1 MQNGEIR
8 RWRITC
14 RPRDTGCPPRA
25 TPSRATRPRAT
36 SRCHPRAISRCHRRD
51 TPSRAIPRNSAFP
64 DRQKSLGTFFSPRRG
79 RVSPNFSLTP
89 RALPLFR
96 MMQPPPQQQQ
106 QGNWKDQL
114 ALPPKDERYRT
125 EVSRARRSHARSAD
139 RPVAFR
145 RGSTPRAPRNERPP
159 ARSRRVRPPIDRID
173 PRTPRIRI
181 VTHVGNAIRTS
192 ARRIARRVGTYARRS
207 EPERPGI
214 LRLGA
219 APPGRT
225 QLCEK
230 KTSRRSPPPS
240 LTPPRVPPSTFHE
253 TGRHRDQGQ
262 RVRRL
267 LPQARAP
274 HGHLR
279 KRL

>member
-1 MQNGEIR
+1 MAYNM
-8 RWRITC
+8 
-14 RPRDTGCPPRA
+14 PPQGYGM
-25 TPSRATRPRAT
+25 PPQGYPQQGYPPQGYQQMPPQGYQQMPPQGYPQQGYPPQQ
-36 SRCHPRAISRCHRRD
+36 CV
-51 TPSRAIPRNSAFP
+51 P

-181 VTHVGNAIRTS
+181 VMHVGDAIRTS

-219 APPGRT
+219 APPGQT

-230 KTSRRSPPPS
+230 KKH
-240 LTPPRVPPSTFHE
+240 LA
-253 TGRHRDQGQ
+253 
-262 RVRRL
+262 VR
-267 LPQARAP
+267 
-274 HGHLR
+274 HLR
-279 KRL
+279 H

>member
-1 MQNGEIR
+1 MAYNM
-8 RWRITC
+8 
-14 RPRDTGCPPRA
+14 PPQGGYGM
-25 TPSRATRPRAT
+25 PPQGYPQQGYQQQGYQQMPPQGYQQMPPQGYPQQGYPPQQ
-36 SRCHPRAISRCHRRD
+36 CV
-51 TPSRAIPRNSAFP
+51 P

-159 ARSRRVRPPIDRID
+159 ARSRRLRPPIGRID

-181 VTHVGNAIRTS
+181 VMHVGNAIRTS
-192 ARRIARRVGTYARRS
+192 ARRIARRVGTSARRS

-219 APPGRT
+219 CSART
-225 QLCEK
+225 N
-230 KTSRRSPPPS
+230 TA
-240 LTPPRVPPSTFHE
+240 V
-253 TGRHRDQGQ
+253 
-262 RVRRL
+262 
-267 LPQARAP
+267 
-274 HGHLR
+274 
-279 KRL
+279 

>member
-1 MQNGEIR
+1 
-8 RWRITC
+8 
-14 RPRDTGCPPRA
+14 
-25 TPSRATRPRAT
+25 
-36 SRCHPRAISRCHRRD
+36 
-51 TPSRAIPRNSAFP
+51 
-64 DRQKSLGTFFSPRRG
+64 
-79 RVSPNFSLTP
+79 
-89 RALPLFR
+89 
-96 MMQPPPQQQQ
+96 MQPPPQQQQ

-207 EPERPGI
+207 EPERPEI

-219 APPGRT
+219 APPGQT

-240 LTPPRVPPSTFHE
+240 LTPPRRPSTLHE

-262 RVRRL
+262 RIRRL

>member
-1 MQNGEIR
+1 MAYNM
-8 RWRITC
+8 
-14 RPRDTGCPPRA
+14 PPQGYGM
-25 TPSRATRPRAT
+25 PPQGYPQQGYPPQGYQQMPPQGYQQMPPQGYPQQGYPPQQ
-36 SRCHPRAISRCHRRD
+36 CV
-51 TPSRAIPRNSAFP
+51 P
-64 DRQKSLGTFFSPRRG
+64 DRQKSLGTFFS
-79 RVSPNFSLTP
+79 RVAWSRQPNFSLTP

-159 ARSRRVRPPIDRID
+159 ARSRRVHPPIGRID

-181 VTHVGNAIRTS
+181 VMHVGDAIRTS

-219 APPGRT
+219 APPGQT

-230 KTSRRSPPPS
+230 KKH
-240 LTPPRVPPSTFHE
+240 LA
-253 TGRHRDQGQ
+253 
-262 RVRRL
+262 VR
-267 LPQARAP
+267 
-274 HGHLR
+274 HLR
-279 KRL
+279 H

>member
-14 RPRDTGCPPRA
+14 RPRDTGCPPRDTGCPPRA

-219 APPGRT
+219 CSART
-225 QLCEK
+225 N
-230 KTSRRSPPPS
+230 TA
-240 LTPPRVPPSTFHE
+240 V
-253 TGRHRDQGQ
+253 
-262 RVRRL
+262 
-267 LPQARAP
+267 
-274 HGHLR
+274 
-279 KRL
+279 

>member
-8 RWRITC
+8 QWRITC

-25 TPSRATRPRAT
+25 TPSRATPSRAT
-36 SRCHPRAISRCHRRD
+36 SRCRRRATSRCRRRD

-64 DRQKSLGTFFSPRRG
+64 IGKNLSAPFSPASCG
-79 RVSPNFSLTP
+79 RVVSPNFSLTP

-159 ARSRRVRPPIDRID
+159 ARSRRVHPSIGRID

-181 VTHVGNAIRTS
+181 VTHVGHAIRTS

-219 APPGRT
+219 CSART
-225 QLCEK
+225 N
-230 KTSRRSPPPS
+230 TA
-240 LTPPRVPPSTFHE
+240 V
-253 TGRHRDQGQ
+253 
-262 RVRRL
+262 
-267 LPQARAP
+267 
-274 HGHLR
+274 
-279 KRL
+279 